1 MAEPIHLAFCLFE
14 RDGNSPYAMALAAT
28 YSSIRQRTAAVLHL
42 HVICDASVGARTRQ
56 RLRRCLAPS
65 DRLLFVSAD
74 DVPEAVALAR
84 RMDGRFSPAIIWRAW
99 LPDYLAGVERRL
111 LLDCDLQVLLDVHTL
126 WQLDLGDTPLAAF
139 QGGKRHPDAY
149 YDWIQTPPDRY
160 FRMGVCLM
168 DLQAIR
174 AHHAFIT
181 GRSAFLQEAARM
193 TAQIKQAGLYE
204 QSLFNRFFSAVYTP
218 LPVDLV
224 PANRLDQDPE
234 RRAQIHRRLKAHEPM
249 ILDLKGWLNHS
260 EISLLFW
267 SSLLH
272 TPWWRRAARSLQLLR
287 P

>member
-1 MAEPIHLAFCLFE
+1 
-14 RDGNSPYAMALAAT
+14 
-28 YSSIRQRTAAVLHL
+28 
-42 HVICDASVGARTRQ
+42 
-56 RLRRCLAPS
+56 
-65 DRLLFVSAD
+65 
-74 DVPEAVALAR
+74 
-84 RMDGRFSPAIIWRAW
+84 
-99 LPDYLAGVERRL
+99 
-111 LLDCDLQVLLDVHTL
+111 
-126 WQLDLGDTPLAAF
+126 
-139 QGGKRHPDAY
+139 
-149 YDWIQTPPDRY
+149 
-160 FRMGVCLM
+160 
-168 DLQAIR
+168 
-174 AHHAFIT
+174 
-181 GRSAFLQEAARM
+181 M